1 MTEYL
6 HLKNIYKSYQNEKE
20 NEKKFVLENI
30 DFTIDRAEFAAVLG
44 PSGCGKT
51 TLLKIAAGFME
62 AEQGAVYL
70 AGEKISGPS
79 VDRIMVFQEFRQL
92 FPWKTV
98 LDNVVFAL
106 QAKDIGNN
114 YAERKRMACSYL
126 KKVELPDVF
135 NYYPYQ
141 LSGGMKQRAAL
152 ARTLAADPE
161 IMLMDEPFGS
171 LDSQTRS
178 NLQNLL
184 IDIWQEAGKTIL
196 FVTHDIEEALVLADK
211 IILMESNPGRIKK
224 IINNN
229 LDRPRDRVSTEFVRL
244 YKIIAAV

>member
-6 HLKNIYKSYQNEKE
+6 HLKNIYKSYRNGEE
-20 NEKKFVLENI
+20 NGEKFVLENI

-98 LDNVVFAL
+98 LDNVIFAL
-106 QAKDIGNN
+106 QAKGIGNN

-229 LDRPRDRVSTEFVRL
+229 LDRPRDRVSTEFIRL